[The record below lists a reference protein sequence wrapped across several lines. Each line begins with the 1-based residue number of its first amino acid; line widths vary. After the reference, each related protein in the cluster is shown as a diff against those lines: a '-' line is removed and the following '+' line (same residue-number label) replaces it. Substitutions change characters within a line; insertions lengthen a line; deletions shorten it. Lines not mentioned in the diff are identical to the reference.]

1 MEITIQASEFKAK
14 CLKLLDDVRKG
25 DTFLITKRGIP
36 FAKLSAL
43 SVESKKLFGAMRNS
57 FIENDD
63 IRKPIN
69 CVWAVENE

>member
-43 SVESKKLFGAMRNS
+43 STGSKKLFGEMQNS

-63 IRKPIN
+63 IREPIN
-69 CVWAVENE
+69 CGLARSA

>member
-36 FAKLSAL
+36 FAKLSAP
-43 SVESKKLFGAMRNS
+43 SVESKRLFGAMQNS
-57 FIENDD
+57 FTENDD
-63 IRKPIN
+63 IQKPIN
-69 CVWAVENE
+69 CVWTVEDE

>member
-25 DTFLITKRGIP
+25 DTFLITKRGVP
-36 FAKLSAL
+36 FARLSSL
-43 SVESKKLFGAMRNS
+43 PSESKELFGAMRNS

-63 IRKPIN
+63 IRIPID
-69 CVWAVENE
+69 CEWISEK